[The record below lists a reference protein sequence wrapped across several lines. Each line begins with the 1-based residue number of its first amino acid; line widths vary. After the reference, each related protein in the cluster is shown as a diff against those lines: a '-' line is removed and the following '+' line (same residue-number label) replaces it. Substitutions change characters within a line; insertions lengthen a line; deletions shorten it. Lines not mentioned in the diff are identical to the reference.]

1 MKTKLNL
8 EIEATPEEVKG
19 FLVDLAFRAG
29 AKYVREIPVG
39 VFSETLRSAMSTMAS
54 FDAQRKHAPCFD
66 DEPIIPTDT
75 SAQPRLAKEPAFY
88 ISPVRCG
95 DARSDDTVQG
105 SIWQPCSKDP
115 EAVAV
120 IGSFGNRGRVARA
133 VCGDHRGA
141 FPPDVALTY
150 EPLS

>member
-39 VFSETLRSAMSTMAS
+39 IFSETLRSAMSTMAS
-54 FDAQRKHAPCFD
+54 FDAQRKHAP
-66 DEPIIPTDT
+66 
-75 SAQPRLAKEPAFY
+75 AQPRLAKEPAFY